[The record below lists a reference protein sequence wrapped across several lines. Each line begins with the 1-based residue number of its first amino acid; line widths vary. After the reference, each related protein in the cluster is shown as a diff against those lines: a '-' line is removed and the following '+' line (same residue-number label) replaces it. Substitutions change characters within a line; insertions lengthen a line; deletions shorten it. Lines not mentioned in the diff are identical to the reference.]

1 MVYSFLMEKY
11 IIVKV
16 RDSDSCFPEKPVFH
30 NGTIV
35 WPHSNL
41 AKIRKAIHST
51 SKEQFI
57 SAADMVTHTAY
68 MSKEDS
74 ETIAEI
80 FNRNLERAKRNH
92 RRQ

>member
-1 MVYSFLMEKY
+1 MEQY

-16 RDSDSCFPEKPVFH
+16 KDSKAEFPSKPYRDPSTGRWFLPD
-30 NGTIV
+30 T
-35 WPHSNL
+35 NL
-41 AKIRKAIHST
+41 AKVRKAIHEA

-57 SAADMVTHTAY
+57 GLADMVTHTPY

-80 FNRNLERAKRNH
+80 FNRNMERAKRNY
-92 RRQ
+92 RKS